1 VYVANMLEDH
11 LDPQFA
17 PRRMRMVEEQLK
29 SRDIC
34 DPVVLA
40 AMSTVARHLFV
51 PADQRESAHADVP
64 LAIGFGQTISQPYI
78 VASMTQAL
86 ALGPNAR
93 VLEIG
98 TGSGYQ
104 SAILAEIASAVY
116 TIELIPD
123 LHLQACDLLARLGYK
138 NITARVGDGYDG
150 WPEAA
155 PFDGILVAASPPRV
169 PPALLEQLAPG
180 GHLVIPISLSASQQE
195 LRVYHRTPLG
205 IDFKSLYDVRFVPM
219 RGAVDLTG

>member
-1 VYVANMLEDH
+1 MPEDSF
-11 LDPQFA
+11 DIQFA
-17 PRRMRMVEEQLK
+17 VHRMRMVEEQLK

-34 DPVVLA
+34 DPVVLT
-40 AMSTVARHLFV
+40 AMSTVCRHLFV
-51 PADQRESAHADVP
+51 PADELEHAYADGP
-64 LAIGFGQTISQPYI
+64 MEIGFSQTISQPYI

-86 ALGPNAR
+86 ALGPNSR
-93 VLEIG
+93 ILEIG

-123 LHLQACDLLARLGYK
+123 LHLQACELLAKLGYK
-138 NITARVGDGYDG
+138 NIAARVGDGFDG
-150 WPEAA
+150 WPEEA

-169 PPALLEQLAPG
+169 PPALLEQLTPG
-180 GHLVIPISLSASQQE
+180 GRLVIPISLSTSQQE

-205 IDFKSLYDVRFVPM
+205 IDFESLYDVRFVPM
-219 RGAVDLTG
+219 RGAIELSG

>member
-1 VYVANMLEDH
+1 MYVDWVGKES
-11 LDPQFA
+11 LDIQYA
-17 PRRMRMVEEQLK
+17 ARRMRMVETQLR
-29 SRDIC
+29 SRDIF
-34 DPVVLA
+34 DPAVLT
-40 AMSTVARHLFV
+40 AMSKVFRHLFV
-51 PADQRESAHADVP
+51 PPDQREEAYTDGP

-86 ALGPNAR
+86 ALTPHSR

-104 SAILAEIASAVY
+104 SAILAEIADTVY
-116 TIELIPD
+116 TIELIPA
-123 LHLQACDLLARLGYK
+123 LHLQARDLLAKLGYE
-138 NITARVGDGYDG
+138 NVFSRIGDGYDG

-155 PFDGILVAASPPRV
+155 PFDGILVAAAPPKV

-180 GHLVIPISLSASQQE
+180 GRLVIPISLSASQQE

-205 IDFKSLYDVRFVPM
+205 IDYRSLYDVRFVPM
-219 RGAVDLTG
+219 RGAIELND